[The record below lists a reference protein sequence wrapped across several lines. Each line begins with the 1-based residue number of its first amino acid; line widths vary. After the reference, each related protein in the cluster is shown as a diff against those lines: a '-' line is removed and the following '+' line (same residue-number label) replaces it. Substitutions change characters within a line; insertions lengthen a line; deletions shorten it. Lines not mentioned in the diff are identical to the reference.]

1 MRHNLTNS
9 RSASLISRA
18 MLLWRRANPHHLH
31 RHQRMHL
38 ITLFLNRNDEHGAFF
53 KNLLT
58 LQTINM
64 PFLFKTSLTA
74 AVLTLALVGCSTGI
88 NKPLMT
94 NMEEATYKKTHEEAA
109 RNMDQRDF
117 EAFDWAVSDLTI
129 ETANT
134 RYPKLSPLQI
144 IQKEIKEV
152 LEKCTPNNC

>member
-1 MRHNLTNS
+1 M
-9 RSASLISRA
+9 
-18 MLLWRRANPHHLH
+18 
-31 RHQRMHL
+31 
-38 ITLFLNRNDEHGAFF
+38 
-53 KNLLT
+53 
-58 LQTINM
+58 
-64 PFLFKTSLTA
+64 
-74 AVLTLALVGCSTGI
+74 LALVGCSIGI

-94 NMEEATYKKTHEEAA
+94 NMGEATYKKTHEEAA